1 MAVAAMMEEIDRF
14 CCDEKQL
21 VTYQWLSRK
30 LNVASDTSKRCA
42 AHPPSFVCNG
52 GCATA
57 LLT

>member
-42 AHPPSFVCNG
+42 PTPSFVCNG
-52 GCATA
+52 GIATA
-57 LLT
+57 PLT